1 MTCLL
6 YHFLSFYINFWTLG
20 SVVFIYIFYRLNLRT
35 TCQLMEKYKI
45 CCDAYLHSV
54 SVIAVSLVCFC
65 FDGIVTFC
73 VLLFSAAKR
82 KVYGT
87 VARTGW
93 HWGELQFI
101 SRVTSVRDSDWAAF
115 HTCSVLCVRGLT
127 VDLCYLTGC
136 LLLLRFVDDFVACY
150 CSAAFSVDVGKLC
163 FVNFCS
169 FVSLSL

>member
-1 MTCLL
+1 MTCLM
-6 YHFLSFYINFWTLG
+6 YHFLSFYINFWTRG

-45 CCDAYLHSV
+45 CSDAYLHSV
-54 SVIAVSLVCFC
+54 SVIAMSLVCFC
-65 FDGIVTFC
+65 FDGIVTFS
-73 VLLFSAAKR
+73 VVLFSAAKR

-101 SRVTSVRDSDWAAF
+101 SRVTSVRDSD
-115 HTCSVLCVRGLT
+115 
-127 VDLCYLTGC
+127 CYLTGC